1 MFSGIDLRLAELL
14 AARLCHELAGA
25 ITAATNGA
33 DLLGEP
39 DLEVDRE
46 TLALVGDSARRAG
59 SRLQFYRFAYG
70 YGGNGDA
77 AGPPPR
83 ELVAGYFA
91 SSRIVCRYGQDVGAL
106 LPMQQ
111 KLACNLLAFGA
122 EALARGGDIAI
133 GVAASGLRLE
143 VNGEGLSLTRE
154 QSLALALKPRVAE
167 LTPHTVQA
175 YFTALLA
182 QVLGWRPVAAAAPS
196 RFYITV
202 TPPAR

>member
-1 MFSGIDLRLAELL
+1 MSLGIDLRLAELL

-91 SSRIVCRYGQDVGAL
+91 ASRIVCHYGDEVGAL
-106 LPMQQ
+106 PPIQQ

-122 EALARGGDIAI
+122 EALARGGHIAI
-133 GVAASGLRLE
+133 GFAAGGLRLE
-143 VNGEGLSLTRE
+143 VAGEGLSLARE
-154 QSLALALKPRVAE
+154 QSLALGLNLRVAE
-167 LTPHTVQA
+167 LTTRTVQA

-182 QVLGWRPVAAAAPS
+182 RIQGWRLVDVAAPGRLHISAS
-196 RFYITV
+196 
-202 TPPAR
+202 PAVC